1 MDVIML
7 AGGSAGPELKEFTDN
22 GYKSL
27 LKFGDEFMI
36 NLTLRAFKE
45 SKLRGCLFLLAAPEV
60 KNLVKS
66 DYYDHFIPE
75 GADIFDNVLK
85 ALSHDKIDKS
95 KKIMITSCDIPL
107 ISHQA
112 VDNFIGYSQNVNCD
126 AIYPLVEKSVY
137 DAKFAGTRRSWY
149 YCKDGTYTGGNFI
162 CVKPDIFFKNKDM
175 FIDIFENRK
184 NPVKIAALFGVKLLL
199 KYKMGLASKKDA
211 LDAVYNVIKTPCAA
225 FESKYAEIVFDI
237 DKASD
242 YIKCVEYIKNKCGR
256 PRD

>member
-7 AGGSAGPELKEFTDN
+7 AGGFAGPELNEVSYN
-22 GYKSL
+22 GFKSL
-27 LKFGDEFMI
+27 VKFGDEFMV

-45 SKLRGCLFLLAAPEV
+45 SKLRGSLFLLAGPEV
-60 KNLVKS
+60 KSLVKP
-66 DYYDHFIPE
+66 DYYDYFIPE
-75 GADIFDNVLK
+75 GADIIDNVSK
-85 ALSHDKIDKS
+85 ALSHDKIDKN

-107 ISHQA
+107 IDHQA
-112 VDNFIGYSQNVNCD
+112 VDNFIGYSQNSNYD
-126 AIYPLVEKSVY
+126 AIYPIVEKSVY

-162 CVKPDIFFKNKDM
+162 CIKPDIFFKNKDI

-184 NPVKIAALFGVKLLL
+184 NPVKIAALFGIKLLL

-211 LDAVYNVIKTPCAA
+211 LDAVYNIIKTPCAA
-225 FESKYAEIVFDI
+225 FESKFAEIVFDI

-242 YIKCVEYIKNKCGR
+242 YIKCAEYIKN
-256 PRD
+256 